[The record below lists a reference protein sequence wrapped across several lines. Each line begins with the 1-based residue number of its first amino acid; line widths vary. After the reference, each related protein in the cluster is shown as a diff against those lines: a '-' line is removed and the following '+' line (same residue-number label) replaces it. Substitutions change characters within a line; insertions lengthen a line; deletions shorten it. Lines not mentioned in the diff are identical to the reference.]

1 MRHGAEERM
10 RLKCIVGAV
19 AGLALVAAATHAAR
33 AQDAAAE
40 GAGSGD
46 FFLENGAAAHVSD
59 NPLGSIELA
68 PDQRLSVRTYQ
79 YRDFGGRSP
88 VRPGLGLG
96 YRPSRNGD
104 IGEARIDGIDDL
116 SKAWEYGGILE
127 YGYSDPSDP
136 RTRAGI
142 DLQIA
147 PGSLGAG
154 DGWLLQPGASYTTPF
169 SERWQFN
176 ARVYSTLTSPNSA
189 SGALQLDS
197 RQGRGGAG
205 WMSSESPYKD
215 VGVNLGLAYDVNE
228 NWRLG
233 TGAGLSRIIGKPG
246 DSASFD
252 EKQSA
257 TQLFGGVVVKYKF

>member
-1 MRHGAEERM
+1 MRMMELIGS
-10 RLKCIVGAV
+10 AV
-19 AGLALVAAATHAAR
+19 AGLVLVMAAPTLAR
-33 AQDAAAE
+33 AQDAAAGITE
-40 GAGSGD
+40 SGD
-46 FFLENGAAAHVSD
+46 FIMENGAAAHVSSD
-59 NPLGSIELA
+59 PVGSIELA

-79 YRDFGGRSP
+79 YRDFGGNGAA
-88 VRPGLGLG
+88 RPGLGLG

-104 IGEARIDGIDDL
+104 IDSARIDGLEDL

-127 YGYSDPSDP
+127 YGYSDPADP
-136 RTRAGI
+136 KTRAGI

-147 PGSLGAG
+147 PGNLGAG

-176 ARVYSTLTSPNSA
+176 ARVYSTLAAPGSSG
-189 SGALQLDS
+189 GALRLDA
-197 RQGRGGAG
+197 RQGQSGAG
-205 WMSSESPYKD
+205 WMSSESSYKD
-215 VGVNLGLAYDVNE
+215 VGLNLGLAYDVDE

-233 TGAGLSRIIGKPG
+233 TGAGFSRMIGQPG

-257 TQLFGGVVVKYKF
+257 NQLFGGVVVKYKF